1 MLTIK
6 IPKIS
11 EEFNEKYEIKKGTG
25 YFFCRDCP
33 FPQRFDLS
41 NP

>member
-11 EEFNEKYEIKKGTG
+11 EEFNEKCGKRSVIRNKKGDRLL
-25 YFFCRDCP
+25 F
-33 FPQRFDLS
+33 L
-41 NP
+41 